1 MTKKTYVQIFLLSVI
16 VFSLIWFYDKY
27 FLKKED
33 QNNKIELNENKDIK
47 DLKSNLIYNLNYK
60 STDLDN
66 NIYIISS
73 KSGEMSQNGSE
84 FLMNVVN
91 AKIVLSDKS
100 EIIITADNALYNN
113 NNYNTEF
120 YGNVVSKYGIQ
131 TIFSGKMKLDFDI
144 NKIKI
149 YEDVLFQNLNTK
161 IKTDNIEFDLITKN
175 VLISRDDKTKKV
187 NLSSKF

>member
-1 MTKKTYVQIFLLSVI
+1 MTKKIYVQIFLLSVI

-120 YGNVVSKYGIQ
+120 YGNVVSKYGFQ

-149 YEDVLFQNLNTK
+149 YEDVLFEDLNTK

-187 NLSSKF
+187 NLSSKL

>member
-1 MTKKTYVQIFLLSVI
+1 LV
-16 VFSLIWFYDKY
+16 WFYNKY
-27 FLKKED
+27 FLKNSP
-33 QNNKIELNENKDIK
+33 QNSKIELNENENIE

-60 STDLDN
+60 STDLEN
-66 NIYIISS
+66 NIYMISS

-84 FLMNVVN
+84 FLMNSVN
-91 AKIVLSDKS
+91 ARIILNDKS
-100 EIIITADNALYNN
+100 EIIITSDKALYNN

-120 YGNVVSKYGIQ
+120 YGNVVSKYGVQ
-131 TIFSGKMKLDFDI
+131 TIFSQKMKLDFDI

-149 YEDVLFQNLNTK
+149 YEDVLFEDLNTK

>member
-1 MTKKTYVQIFLLSVI
+1 LV
-16 VFSLIWFYDKY
+16 WFYNKY
-27 FLKKED
+27 FLKKSP
-33 QNNKIELNENKDIK
+33 QNSKIELNENENIE

-60 STDLDN
+60 STDLEN
-66 NIYIISS
+66 NIYMISS

-84 FLMNVVN
+84 FLMNSVN
-91 AKIVLSDKS
+91 ARIILNDKS
-100 EIIITADNALYNN
+100 EIIITSDNALYNN

-120 YGNVVSKYGIQ
+120 YGNVVSKYGVQ
-131 TIFSGKMKLDFDI
+131 TIFSQKMKLDFDI

-149 YEDVLFQNLNTK
+149 YEDVLFENLNTK

>member
-1 MTKKTYVQIFLLSVI
+1 MTKKIYVQIFLLGII

-27 FLKKED
+27 FLKKKD
-33 QNNKIELNENKDIK
+33 QSSEIELTEKKDIN

-60 STDLDN
+60 SSDLDDN
-66 NIYIISS
+66 TYIISS

-84 FLMNVVN
+84 FLMNIVN
-91 AKIVLSDKS
+91 AKIILNDKS

-120 YGNVVSKYGIQ
+120 YGNVVSKYGVQ

-149 YEDVLFQNLNTK
+149 YENVLFENLDTK

-187 NLSSKF
+187 NLSSTF